1 MADLLTNKCSC
12 VIMQSQ
18 ETKQKTERRVVP
30 TNKQNNNMTAEKRR
44 RPEGVTVFSYCDHCG
59 FAIYDASDAYIVK
72 GSEDRIHRDCF
83 SEYMEE
89 HMFWFVKPA
98 GEDDGA
104 DCEF

>member
-1 MADLLTNKCSC
+1 M
-12 VIMQSQ
+12 I
-18 ETKQKTERRVVP
+18 
-30 TNKQNNNMTAEKRR
+30 AEKRKT
-44 RPEGVTVFSYCDHCG
+44 PKGVSVFAYCDHCG

-89 HMFWFVKPA
+89 HMFCFVDPA
-98 GEDDGA
+98 DENEGT